1 MIIGLSHRARGPA
14 VLRALLIGSAMI
26 PLAIGIARAEPV
38 DGPAAAAAPAPRG
51 NASITGTI
59 SQAGS
64 GDYLDG
70 ASVSIPA
77 LGLATAADRAGR
89 FTLAGIPA
97 GTHDVVVRYVGFP
110 DARRS
115 VTVTDAAVVL
125 DVAMTIETNAAGDEI
140 VVSGSRPIAES
151 EIGRAHV

>member
-38 DGPAAAAAPAPRG
+38 DGPAATAAPAPRG

-70 ASVSIPA
+70 EWHAVSR
-77 LGLATAADRAGR
+77 DAG
-89 FTLAGIPA
+89 
-97 GTHDVVVRYVGFP
+97 HDVMKLSP
-110 DARRS
+110 PCHH
-115 VTVTDAAVVL
+115 AA
-125 DVAMTIETNAAGDEI
+125 
-140 VVSGSRPIAES
+140 
-151 EIGRAHV
+151 IGLQ